1 MKRFQFLL
9 LDAGPIIKLF
19 QLGIWDRFIE
29 RCEVTITSAVAA
41 EAKWASQGYADIRID
56 FETYRDRVNIVEQEA
71 AIANTFY
78 IKLPTAYKDDVDV
91 QDGEVQTLAF
101 LCGSSGDWFL
111 CSADHAVFRI
121 LGLLGKGEQGISLE
135 EALKQIGLQP
145 NICWEKITYR
155 DEDWKYTRKFREQWT
170 RKGQTDCIQGEE
182 LV

>member
-19 QLGIWDRFIE
+19 QLGIWDKFIE
-29 RCEVTITSAVAA
+29 RYDVTITSIVAI
-41 EAKWASQGYADIRID
+41 EVKWASQEYQDIKID
-56 FETYRDRVNIVEQEA
+56 LYSYKEHIKIREPEISVVGA
-71 AIANTFY
+71 FY
-78 IKLPTAYKDDVDV
+78 TKLPNAYKNDVEV
-91 QDGEVQTLAF
+91 EDGEVQTLAF
-101 LCGSSGDWFL
+101 LCDSSADWLL

-145 NICWEKITYR
+145 SIRWDKVTPR
-155 DEDWKYTRKFREQWT
+155 DEDWKYTKKFQDCYTQE
-170 RKGQTDCIQGEE
+170 GQRNFIQGQG